1 MRQESFRILFLMR
14 KGRTKK
20 DGFATIYARITTGSF
35 RQEIYFNCEG
45 RPELWNQRKER
56 MMGTSRLS
64 VKINEMLDEFR
75 VQILDIRSKLLAEGF
90 EANALQIK
98 QRYFNPLKNTMML
111 IAGLGDYVQRRQAE
125 VGVRI
130 TQRTADKYE
139 RLLRYLKQYLAQRGP
154 EEDIPVERMNYEFL
168 DGFSLFL
175 QTAHRCRHNG
185 AVAVMDCLRN
195 FVLYCLRNE
204 WIAKNPFRYY
214 KLKEDQAQAKEHLTA
229 RELEILTRKQL
240 DHRLARIRDVF
251 VFCCLTGL
259 AFADADHLRSEH
271 ISRDDEGRWWIHKP
285 REKTAVMS
293 RIPLLPMALEILRR
307 YEHDAVCQARGRVLP
322 LPSNQKMNAFMKEIA
337 IVCGIDKVLT
347 THCARH
353 TFACMAVEYGM
364 PIDVLAKILGHSNT
378 NMTRHYAKFSET
390 VIGREMEAS
399 AKNWL
404 RQPRREIP
412 GCNKSKFMFRDTRN
426 LPNPSRWSIIHYT
439 DEKSEESEPPA
450 RRPPAQTRNG
460 TTQTKAGRLPDR
472 DRLRRPVPQGTGRR
486 SRVCR
491 IRPARPCPEHRPRPD
506 DSRDAHPAAAAH
518 RHGEQPQ
525 PTRPHGACGRV
536 WTRYRHFGGVGRPN

>member
-1 MRQESFRILFLMR
+1 MRQESFAILFLMR
-14 KGRTKK
+14 KGRPKK
-20 DGFATIYARITTGSF
+20 NGQAPISARITTGGF
-35 RQEIYFNCEG
+35 RQEIYTQCDCN
-45 RPELWNQRKER
+45 PELWNQQKER
-56 MMGTSRLS
+56 AMGKSKLAIQVNDRINDFRI
-64 VKINEMLDEFR
+64 KI
-75 VQILDIRSKLLAEGF
+75 IDIRSKLLAEGF

-98 QRYFNPLKNTMML
+98 QRYFNPLKHTMML

-259 AFADADHLRSEH
+259 AFADADHLRREH

-307 YEHDAVCQARGRVLP
+307 YEHDAICLARGRVLP

-390 VIGREMEAS
+390 VIGREMEAF
-399 AKNWL
+399 
-404 RQPRREIP
+404 
-412 GCNKSKFMFRDTRN
+412 G
-426 LPNPSRWSIIHYT
+426 
-439 DEKSEESEPPA
+439 EKLAS
-450 RRPPAQTRNG
+450 
-460 TTQTKAGRLPDR
+460 
-472 DRLRRPVPQGTGRR
+472 
-486 SRVCR
+486 
-491 IRPARPCPEHRPRPD
+491 
-506 DSRDAHPAAAAH
+506 AAA
-518 RHGEQPQ
+518 E
-525 PTRPHGACGRV
+525 
-536 WTRYRHFGGVGRPN
+536 GGSGL